1 MAAEVGIMA
10 AAGGHLVLVDSQ
22 ESVCAMV
29 STVVTSDVAE
39 ALATRVVLMV
49 HRTLET
55 LRTTATLANKLQIT
69 TERSVTR
76 IALLETER
84 AALVPL

>member
-22 ESVCAMV
+22 ELVCVMV
-29 STVVTSDVAE
+29 STVVISDVAE
-39 ALATRVVLMV
+39 ALATRVVLTV
-49 HRTLET
+49 HRTLEI
-55 LRTTATLANKLQIT
+55 LKTTATLANKLPIT
-69 TERSVTR
+69 TEHSATR